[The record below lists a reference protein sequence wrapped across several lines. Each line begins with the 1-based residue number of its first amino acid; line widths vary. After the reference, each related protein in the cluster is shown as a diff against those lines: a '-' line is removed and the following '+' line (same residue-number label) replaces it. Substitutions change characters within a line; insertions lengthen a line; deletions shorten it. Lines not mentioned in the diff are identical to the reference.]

1 MKRQKGK
8 ERSKRISYNHNEPIL
23 GAVVLNCEII
33 LNCEGLI
40 QLCLSVAQGSVQR
53 WVEVMR
59 LPPLSEV
66 SECPSLLIKMRI
78 LIN

>member
-8 ERSKRISYNHNEPIL
+8 ERSKRFSYHRNEPIL
-23 GAVVLNCEII
+23 GAVVLNCE
-33 LNCEGLI
+33 GLI
-40 QLCLSVAQGSVQR
+40 QLCLRAVQGSVQR

-66 SECPSLLIKMRI
+66 SKSPSLLLQTGI